1 MTQAEEKELWNKR
14 INHLQL
20 LIGAAKQRGDIE
32 CVIQLEQE
40 LIEANNA
47 FNAIT

>member
-1 MTQAEEKELWNKR
+1 MTQAEEKELWSKR

-40 LIEANNA
+40 LTEANNA
-47 FNAIT
+47 FNTIT

>member
-1 MTQAEEKELWNKR
+1 MTTQEQKELWSKR
-14 INHLQL
+14 ITYLQM
-20 LIGAAKQRGDIE
+20 LITAAKQRGDIE

>member
-1 MTQAEEKELWNKR
+1 MTTQEQKELWSKR
-14 INHLQL
+14 ITHLQM
-20 LIGAAKQRGDIE
+20 LITAAKQRGDIE
-32 CVIQLEQE
+32 CVIQLEKE